1 MITLFILL
9 CIFVIITA
17 FQVVGIMIL
26 GVAAVAFLILSILL
40 KKLSV
45 WIEHKRFKR
54 TLDKL

>member
-9 CIFVIITA
+9 CIFIIITA
-17 FQVVGIMIL
+17 FQVVGMIIL
-26 GVAAVAFLILSILL
+26 GVAALAFFILSLVL

-45 WIEHKRFKR
+45 WVEHKRFKR